1 MMKPIFQ
8 RAIPII
14 EKLEE
19 AGYEA
24 YFVGGAVR
32 DLLIGREIADVDIAT
47 SATPIEMKA
56 IFSKTVDVGIEHG
69 TILILLKGEAYE
81 VTTYRAES
89 TYSDFR
95 RPDEVRFI
103 RHLKEDLQ
111 RRDFTMN
118 SIAMDKNGELID
130 PFAGRESIQN
140 REIKT
145 VGSSEERFNEDAL
158 RMMRALRFKSQLGFL
173 LEEGT
178 YDALKKKAHLLQH
191 VAVERKLVEFNKL
204 LQGDYRV
211 DALTLLQDSNLHHY
225 LPMLSQK
232 EKGLN
237 QLVTYPL
244 QSLSLLEI
252 WVLLLKVFQLNEHE
266 AKLGLKEWKMSS
278 KDMKEILNLYQ
289 WFQKRLST
297 PFQATTIYQSGLS
310 VAVSAEKL
318 HQVYN
323 HERVEYPDHLVE
335 MYSKLSITSRKQL
348 AVNGNDIITWSQ
360 QSAGPWL
367 KELLAKVEE
376 AIILGELQNNKED
389 IREWLF
395 QWNQK

>member
-1 MMKPIFQ
+1 MKPIFQ

-130 PFAGRESIQN
+130 PFAGREAIKN

-178 YDALKKKAHLLQH
+178 YDALK
-191 VAVERKLVEFNKL
+191 RKCIYCNMWQL
-204 LQGDYRV
+204 
-211 DALTLLQDSNLHHY
+211 
-225 LPMLSQK
+225 
-232 EKGLN
+232 KG
-237 QLVTYPL
+237 
-244 QSLSLLEI
+244 
-252 WVLLLKVFQLNEHE
+252 
-266 AKLGLKEWKMSS
+266 SS
-278 KDMKEILNLYQ
+278 LNLINYY
-289 WFQKRLST
+289 KE
-297 PFQATTIYQSGLS
+297 TI
-310 VAVSAEKL
+310 E
-318 HQVYN
+318 
-323 HERVEYPDHLVE
+323 
-335 MYSKLSITSRKQL
+335 
-348 AVNGNDIITWSQ
+348 
-360 QSAGPWL
+360 
-367 KELLAKVEE
+367 
-376 AIILGELQNNKED
+376 
-389 IREWLF
+389 
-395 QWNQK
+395 